1 MHLTIARI
9 FYRGEVVAYRLQNKQ
24 GQILDCTSEEFYNAV
39 KSGYVII
46 TVAIDG
52 LNSFKDKLFGA
63 VPVRVFN
70 RFGTDFYR
78 LAITSNSIYIQKIQI
93 ADKNTRTNGKP
104 LVLKPDFYG
113 FHSLINIIDC
123 CNEISSIL
131 EYDSRLMMAY
141 EPTAPNGESVHI
153 GGVLM
158 GFSYADEIL
167 AIARQNLAS
176 DPVWGGTSKS
186 NDEIKAEAMQ
196 RSREI
201 IDEIFAEEEVSR
213 SGYASRLIIQETS
226 PKKIE
231 QAQRPI
237 KPKDISKSKGLAGIF
252 KFLIGHKITKQG
264 HKRDI

>member
-1 MHLTIARI
+1 MDKIEPVGELLVGDFTVG
-9 FYRGEVVAYRLQNKQ
+9 YLLKCKDPQEVVYGAYTYHMN
-24 GQILDCTSEEFYNAV
+24 D
-39 KSGYVII
+39 II

-63 VPVRVFN
+63 VPVKVFN

-78 LAITSNSIYIQKIQI
+78 LAITSTSIYIQKIQI
-93 ADKNTRTNGKP
+93 ADKNTRTNGNP

-141 EPTAPNGESVHI
+141 EPTAPNGESVHM

-176 DPVWGGTSKS
+176 DPVWGDTSKS

-213 SGYASRLIIQETS
+213 SGYASIPIIQETS

-252 KFLIGHKITKQG
+252 KFFN
-264 HKRDI
+264 RA